1 MSTTQVA
8 VRLDDELLASL
19 DWLVTRCSYEN
30 RAEAIRSALE
40 ELARRERSREIGEQ
54 IAEGYRRIPQ
64 TQEEIDWAGS
74 RGFPGLSDDD
84 DWGDWF

>member
-1 MSTTQVA
+1 VA
-8 VRLDDELLASL
+8 VRLSDDLLETL
-19 DWLVTRCSYEN
+19 DWLVVRCSYEN
-30 RAEAIRSALE
+30 RAEAIRTALE

-54 IAEGYRRIPQ
+54 IVEGYRRLPQ
-64 TQEEIDWAGS
+64 TQEEIEWADS

>member
-19 DWLVTRCSYEN
+19 DWLVVRCSYEN

-64 TQEEIDWAGS
+64 TQEEIDWADSG
-74 RGFPGLSDDD
+74 GFPGLSDDD
-84 DWGDWF
+84 DWGDLF